1 MLTAILIAALVSSG
15 QGHCL
20 DSYLTVGM
28 HQQRPAREIRGG
40 RVPSTAGDTVTRI
53 DRVIA
58 PPGDTIG
65 FLYTTA
71 DGGRFFGTRT
81 RAHEPAAGRP
91 YVRRIF
97 VRDGLATP
105 AQVDNILANQDG
117 NAIIYVPNEAR
128 LFPRLGLSTQACASS
143 GTST

>member
-1 MLTAILIAALVSSG
+1 MLAPILIAALASSG
-15 QGHCL
+15 HGHCL
-20 DSYLTVGM
+20 DSYLALGM
-28 HQQRPAREIRGG
+28 NQQRPARQVRGG

-53 DRVIA
+53 DQVVA
-58 PPGDTIG
+58 PPGHTIG

-81 RAHEPAAGRP
+81 RAHEPAVGRS

-97 VRDGLATP
+97 ARDGLVSR
-105 AQVDNILANQDG
+105 AQLDNILANQGG
-117 NAIIYVPNEAR
+117 NAIIYVPNQAR
-128 LFPRLGLSTQACASS
+128 LFPRLGLSTQACASP

>member
-1 MLTAILIAALVSSG
+1 MLTAILVAALVSSG

-20 DSYLTVGM
+20 DSYLAGGM

-81 RAHEPAAGRP
+81 RAHEPAADARTCGAFSYETGLLRP
-91 YVRRIF
+91 RRSTTF
-97 VRDGLATP
+97 SRTRTGTP
-105 AQVDNILANQDG
+105 S
-117 NAIIYVPNEAR
+117 
-128 LFPRLGLSTQACASS
+128 STCRMRRVFSPGSA
-143 GTST
+143 